1 MDQYISVDEAA
12 EEMGVSRATIWKWIA
27 RQEMQTFRFV
37 GDRRTFVRKEDIDQI
52 RGPIPIPATKKAAA

>member
-37 GDRRTFVRKEDIDQI
+37 GDRRTFVRREDIDQI